1 VGNPFV
7 VTFAEIVQQARDGEE
22 GLVHLK
28 KELTV
33 EHPALWACDH
43 HEMESIEGSMP
54 TSGLKVAL
62 QVSKEHR
69 HEMQDALNCTVHRLS
84 SHLFFLAK
92 RYVEAKNYLAAAPWA
107 ELHLLHV
114 KQYETAWN
122 TMT

>member
-1 VGNPFV
+1 
-7 VTFAEIVQQARDGEE
+7 
-22 GLVHLK
+22 
-28 KELTV
+28 
-33 EHPALWACDH
+33 
-43 HEMESIEGSMP
+43 MP

-114 KQYETAWN
+114 KQYKTDNRRLSMAHKFAAMAQRCADFLSKSLE
-122 TMT
+122 